1 MSLSQIE
8 KDIAYLKLLLST
20 NNISRREEVEI
31 RQELASLEEKRKAA
45 SLQTDALRLGVSLY
59 GSYFGTDV
67 KID

>member
-31 RQELASLEEKRKAA
+31 RQELASLEEKRKAS
-45 SLQTDALRLGVSLY
+45 SLQTHALRLGVSLY